1 MKEEMNHI
9 HKSMSRG
16 SIAITIFIFFVTAY
30 ASIPITTEMYI
41 TVINILYRIL
51 LMRKLISLF
60 LSSFSSTISSAVSDF
75 ERLLEIF
82 TIPSVKT
89 ITFKTIDFTSMVLVI
104 NMVTNT
110 IIESIN
116 SAIPIKKISFMI
128 YLHCKSSS
136 CSKFSFKQHKSSTV
150 V

>member
-82 TIPSVKT
+82 EIMAKWGEQYA
-89 ITFKTIDFTSMVLVI
+89 KDMDA
-104 NMVTNT
+104 
-110 IIESIN
+110 IIE
-116 SAIPIKKISFMI
+116 
-128 YLHCKSSS
+128 
-136 CSKFSFKQHKSSTV
+136 
-150 V
+150 

>member
-116 SAIPIKKISFMI
+116 SAIPTKKF
-128 YLHCKSSS
+128 LL
-136 CSKFSFKQHKSSTV
+136 
-150 V
+150 

>member
-1 MKEEMNHI
+1 MNHI

-89 ITFKTIDFTSMVLVI
+89 ITFKTIDFTSI
-104 NMVTNT
+104 GFDYKHDYKYNNR
-110 IIESIN
+110 EYKFCYPN
-116 SAIPIKKISFMI
+116 KKISFMI

>member
-116 SAIPIKKISFMI
+116 SATQQKNFFYDISS
-128 YLHCKSSS
+128 L
-136 CSKFSFKQHKSSTV
+136 
-150 V
+150 